1 MKTNF
6 WLFFFNPTLT
16 KLGCTYPSSHLG
28 KRQLLVLE
36 KERTNY
42 NDGQTKPN
50 REVVL
55 LELLLRIANVR

>member
-16 KLGCTYPSSHLG
+16 KLGCTYSSFHLG
-28 KRQLLVLE
+28 KLQLVVLE

-42 NDGQTKPN
+42 NEDQTKQN
-50 REVVL
+50 REVVF
-55 LELLLRIANVR
+55 LELLLRITNVR